1 MGSPPPE
8 IDGGG
13 ASVERLAVA
22 EVLVAEAQDQ
32 SKVSASRDLLL
43 AARLVVPHVLLGAAA
58 LHHCKN
64 ETGETVSVLTPPCV
78 SHFVPST
85 LRQEFQQLVSEK
97 CSSDV

>member
-8 IDGGG
+8 IEGGGGG
-13 ASVERLAVA
+13 ASVERLAIA

-32 SKVSASRDLLL
+32 TEVAASRDLLL

-64 ETGETVSVLTPPCV
+64 ETGETVSVWTPPCRV
-78 SHFVPST
+78 SHT
-85 LRQEFQQLVSEK
+85 LSRRP
-97 CSSDV
+97 

>member
-8 IDGGG
+8 IEGGGGG

-32 SKVSASRDLLL
+32 PEVAASRDLLL

-58 LHHCKN
+58 LHHCK
-64 ETGETVSVLTPPCV
+64 TKMRPVKLCP
-78 SHFVPST
+78 F
-85 LRQEFQQLVSEK
+85 
-97 CSSDV
+97 